1 MRDVLHQVIKASP
14 IGDSTVAVTF
24 ENGICGTYDC
34 AYLMEDP
41 YLERMWFHTVLLSV
55 DLRLLQ
61 HLKNLLKKV
70 LLSGKEAAE
79 VHFMSVRT
87 VNKNQIFSAFRNSS
101 SRFSLFTKDS

>member
-41 YLERMWFHTVLLSV
+41 YSV
-55 DLRLLQ
+55 MRYCAASSAVA
-61 HLKNLLKKV
+61 KV
-70 LLSGKEAAE
+70 
-79 VHFMSVRT
+79 RP
-87 VNKNQIFSAFRNSS
+87 SAVPFGAG
-101 SRFSLFTKDS
+101 T